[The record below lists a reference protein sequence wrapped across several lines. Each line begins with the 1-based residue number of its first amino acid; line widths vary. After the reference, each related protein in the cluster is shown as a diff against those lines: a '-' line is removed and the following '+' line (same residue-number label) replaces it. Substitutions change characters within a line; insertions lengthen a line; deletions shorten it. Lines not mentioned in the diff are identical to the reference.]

1 MMRVNVDGPQNAVR
15 AAAAAGIE
23 RVVLTSSAASL
34 GEEEGTV
41 GTEDSPHRGSYLS
54 VYDRSKHE
62 GELAAF
68 AAARPRGGRAGGGEP
83 VLGAGP
89 RPHPRHRRDRS
100 SPT

>member
-1 MMRVNVDGPQNAVR
+1 MGAL
-15 AAAAAGIE
+15 
-23 RVVLTSSAASL
+23 VLTSSAASL
-34 GEEEGTV
+34 ARSEGTV

-68 AAARPRGGRAGGGEP
+68 ASARRTGVKLVAVNPSSVQGPGRTPRTGGRSP
-83 VLGAGP
+83 
-89 RPHPRHRRDRS
+89 